1 MQQISESNVLIVDDE
16 LGPRES
22 LRMILKP
29 SFNVY
34 TAEDGRS
41 ALEIIKNMSIDL
53 VTLDLK
59 MPGMP
64 GEEVLRQIK
73 NWDPAIEVIII
84 TGYGT
89 LQSAVEAIKYN
100 VFDYILKPFDVR
112 DILST
117 VKRSIQRRNL
127 SIKIKDI
134 LVEVEKQHKTPLKI
148 YEHIAHL
155 LNQLDEFY
163 YPLKSQSYLEF
174 VRVLASTLESK
185 DPYTAGH
192 SERVSYYASL
202 IADGLGIGQTEKRNL
217 QISAYLHDIGK
228 IGVTNTYILKDG
240 PLDDDEWA
248 AIREHSITGVKI
260 VASLKLPCEVI
271 AGIKYHHERFDGKG
285 YPEGLSGKGV
295 PLFARIIAIADS
307 YDAMIVGRP
316 YKQRFSKDDALLELK
331 KNPGC
336 QFDRELVDL
345 FLREMKKNDREID
358 SMHSMQ

>member
-1 MQQISESNVLIVDDE
+1 MEQASLTPSNVLVVDDE

-34 TAEDGRS
+34 TAEDGKD
-41 ALEIIKNMSIDL
+41 ALEIIKRTPIDL

-64 GEEVLRQIK
+64 GEEVLKHIK
-73 NWDPAIEVIII
+73 DMDPSIEVVII

-100 VFDYILKPFDVR
+100 VFDYILKPFNVP

-117 VKRSIQRRNL
+117 VKRCIQRREL
-127 SIKIKDI
+127 GIRIKDM
-134 LVEVEKQHKTPLKI
+134 LVEVEKDYKTPLKI
-148 YEHIAHL
+148 YEHIAHF

-163 YPLKSQSYLEF
+163 YPLKSESYLEF
-174 VRVLASTLESK
+174 VRVLSSTLESK

-192 SERVSYYASL
+192 SERVSHYTSL
-202 IADGLGIGQTEKRNL
+202 TADGLELSHTEKRDL
-217 QISAYLHDIGK
+217 QTSAYLHDIGK
-228 IGVTNTYILKDG
+228 VGIKNAYIFKDS
-240 PLDDDEWA
+240 PLNEDELT
-248 AIREHSITGVKI
+248 AIQEHPIKGVKI
-260 VASLKLPCEVI
+260 VSSLRLPYEVT

-285 YPEGLSGKGV
+285 YPDGLSGKEI

-307 YDAMIVGRP
+307 YDAMTVGRP
-316 YKQRFSKDDALLELK
+316 YKNALSKEDAMLELK
-331 KNPGC
+331 KNAGS
-336 QFDRELVDL
+336 QFDRDLVNA
-345 FLREMKKNDREID
+345 FLKEMKKK
-358 SMHSMQ
+358 